1 MIFFPNISPGMECLL
16 APVPVALVCAAL
28 LPGDKSHQTI
38 SYTSLPD
45 QTLFS
50 TPLLDKTISTTP
62 LLENTISS
70 TSLSDQTLS
79 STPLLDIDKT
89 ISSTSLSH
97 QTLFS
102 PSLPDPYLYIIT
114 RPSPLHHLQI
124 ISSTPFPDQ
133 TVSSISKST
142 RPFCSNL
149 YCYLPSECNTETS
162 QNGTYFT
169 NPMTLTSVC
178 SLMIRPMNDD
188 ICQVGGEDRG
198 KEAGGQDK
206 M

>member
-1 MIFFPNISPGMECLL
+1 MIFIPNISPGMECLL

-38 SYTSLPD
+38 SYISLPD
-45 QTLFS
+45 QTLVS

-114 RPSPLHHLQI
+114 RPSPLHLYK
-124 ISSTPFPDQ
+124 SSPLHHFQ
-133 TVSSISKST
+133 T
-142 RPFCSNL
+142 RPSPLSLNL
-149 YCYLPSECNTETS
+149 PDLFAQTS
-162 QNGTYFT
+162 TVISPASATRRPPRTGH
-169 NPMTLTSVC
+169 TS
-178 SLMIRPMNDD
+178 PTP
-188 ICQVGGEDRG
+188 
-198 KEAGGQDK
+198 
-206 M
+206 